1 MAATVAQLLASQ
13 HSLDLPGGAAWA
25 AVRPQAQRK
34 LLLGLA
40 ISAAYRSGRE
50 HSPSY

>member
-13 HSLDLPGGAAWA
+13 HSLDLPGGVALA

-34 LLLGLA
+34 LLLSRA
-40 ISAAYRSGRE
+40 GRE